1 MSELQQLIATIG
13 QLIHFLLLLLGLR
26 HQRFRRCLTFYIYLL
41 VTFISSVA
49 ISYVVSE
56 KELRRQIYY
65 LKEFLLDIIKIG
77 MLIELN
83 RKIFSFFPK
92 VQRSNRALFGITGI
106 LFIVYA
112 FALPAESKTWW
123 GSLPFDLHSKVLQT
137 TCLAYLMMVFSA
149 LYYRIEVAAEYKSL
163 LIGYLFSQLPVALGF
178 AYVAIAGE
186 AARNRVSLLNSF
198 FFVLAMVIWTRV
210 YWPYD
215 KDTDSPD
222 FTGGGVD
229 HPHSSRAPK

>member
-1 MSELQQLIATIG
+1 MSGLQQSIATIG
-13 QLIHFLLLLLGLR
+13 QVIHLLLLLMGLR
-26 HQRFRRCLTFYIYLL
+26 QQRFRRCLTFYIYLL
-41 VTFISSVA
+41 VTFISSVV

-65 LKEFLLDIIKIG
+65 LKEFVLDLIKIG

-83 RKIFSFFPK
+83 KKIFGVFPR
-92 VQRSNRALFGITGI
+92 VQRSNRALFGITVLI
-106 LFIVYA
+106 FIVYA

-123 GSLPFDLHSKVLQT
+123 GSFPFDLHSKVLQT

-149 LYYRIEVAAEYKSL
+149 LYYRIEVATEYKFL

-186 AARNRVSLLNSF
+186 AARERVSILNSI
-198 FFVLAMVIWTRV
+198 FFVLAMLIWTRV
-210 YWPYD
+210 YWAYD

-222 FTGGGVD
+222 INGSGVD
-229 HPHSSRAPK
+229 HPLSSRAS